1 MYFVLLKPV
10 KTQMPHHCVPIQIS
24 NAQEVETPS
33 TCKPK
38 WKQYET
44 ESQ

>member
-10 KTQMPHHCVPIQIS
+10 KTQMLNHCLPIQIS
-24 NAQEVETPS
+24 NAQEVDTLS

-38 WKQYET
+38 
-44 ESQ
+44 